1 MSPSLS
7 SFPSFEEA
15 LHLHLRLQEQDP
27 TAPADVCQA
36 FLTPL
41 LHWLEGKYPHVDP
54 HLRQSAVN
62 DALLNYVQWP
72 DAFKPARL
80 DLAAYLRMA
89 ASADCRNAQRQEKRH
104 SRQRIPWNLVELDP
118 QSGNLSG
125 REPEP
130 VVLVQQ
136 QEERAAWEFF
146 LDTMKAN
153 MSAAEQSVL
162 ELMLEGERKTAVFA
176 RVLGLENRPAKE
188 QEREVK
194 RGKDRVKKRLERGWK
209 TDD

>member
-1 MSPSLS
+1 MSPTLS

-27 TAPADVCQA
+27 TASADVCQA

-41 LHWLEGKYPHVDP
+41 LQWLAGKYPHVDP
-54 HLRQSAVN
+54 HSRLSAVH
-62 DALLNYVQWP
+62 DALVNYVQRP

-80 DLAAYLRMA
+80 DLGAYLRMA
-89 ASADCRNAQRQEKRH
+89 ASADCRNAQRLEMRH
-104 SRQRIPWNLVELDP
+104 SRQRIPWDLVELDP
-118 QSGNLSG
+118 ESGNFFG

-136 QEERAAWEFF
+136 QEERAAWERF
-146 LDTMKAN
+146 LGAMKAG

-162 ELMLEGERKTAVFA
+162 DLILEGERKTAVFA

-188 QEREVK
+188 QEQEVK
-194 RGKDRVKKRLERGWK
+194 RVKDRVKKRLERGRK